1 MTFPSAFQK
10 FKDFISPTKQL
21 IRVAAIS
28 QTSHPTPE
36 KAAGRPSSNGKRD
49 PPMLITTEDV
59 ICKSKRNVLDIVTK
73 AAGSNW
79 VFVAMM
85 AIMLV
90 WLIFG
95 LIDGTTDTWQI
106 VMQNASS
113 IQVYLTDIL
122 LLRQASNASNSLLTT
137 LAELQSR
144 SQTSERLLRQL
155 PGCQWM
161 ETHKNPFQKFLKDDK
176 PVESNADDI
185 LFTSGG
191 GDISKAR
198 YMWNN
203 ACKTVAKGL
212 GSIWAYILY
221 WIGIFLWVGIG
232 PLFQFS
238 DTWQLYVNTATAVA
252 LSFTSIFLQNIQ
264 QQQEDNLEQ
273 CLEYA
278 LKVDSEVEWRLR
290 EITKDYQPNP
300 IFEIPAPT
308 ISLVDRS
315 IDIFADVMGSGVGLL
330 ITLIVTIVWIAFGP
344 ILEFNDNWWLIIGTF
359 TGLVGFIDGFVLQ
372 NVYYRNE
379 KVAEVQFEKIAESD
393 DRLLDLLNIPSPYQT
408 PTKPRSFRTRASAA
422 AGEFCALSSVTV
434 VSVGVV
440 FALLA
445 TASIMKWS
453 ETGQLLCNT
462 PTMIIE
468 GFLLLILIQAHNIAN
483 AARGADFQSLLKHR
497 LLLNHYVCELSRNS
511 NRSSS
516 PYSHNPDEKSVDNI
530 DLVPINNDNKND
542 VKISVHHIEN
552 TV

>member
-1 MTFPSAFQK
+1 MTFPSTWHT
-10 FKDFISPTKQL
+10 FKNFISPTKQP
-21 IRVAAIS
+21 IRAAAIS
-28 QTSHPTPE
+28 QTSHPTPK
-36 KAAGRPSSNGKRD
+36 KAPGQTSSNGKRE
-49 PPMLITTEDV
+49 PILITTKDE
-59 ICKSKRNVLDIVTK
+59 ISIPKRNVLDIVTK

-90 WLIFG
+90 WVTFG
-95 LIDGTTDTWQI
+95 LINGTTDTWQI

-122 LLRQASNASNSLLTT
+122 LLRQASNASKSLLTT

-144 SQTSERLLRQL
+144 NQTSERLLRQL
-155 PGCQWM
+155 PSCQWM
-161 ETHKNPFQKFLKDDK
+161 ETHKNPAEKLLKYNE
-176 PVESNADDI
+176 PVESSADDI
-185 LFTSGG
+185 LITSGG

-198 YMWNN
+198 YMWNST
-203 ACKTVAKGL
+203 CRIVAKGL

-221 WIGIFLWVGIG
+221 WIGIFFWVGIG

-252 LSFTSIFLQNIQ
+252 LTFTSVFLQNIQ

-278 LKVDSEVEWRLR
+278 LRVDSEVEWRLR
-290 EITKDYQPNP
+290 EITNDYQPNP

-308 ISLVDRS
+308 IGRIERS
-315 IDIFADVMGSGVGLL
+315 IDIFADVMGSAVGLL
-330 ITLIVTIVWIAFGP
+330 ITLIVTIVWIAVGP
-344 ILEFNDNWWLIIGTF
+344 ILDFNDNWWLIIGTF
-359 TGLVGFIDGFVLQ
+359 TGLVGFIDGFVLR
-372 NVYYRNE
+372 NVYYRDE

-393 DRLLDLLNIPSPYQT
+393 DRLLDLLNILSPYQT
-408 PTKPRSFRTRASAA
+408 PTKPRNFSTRASAT
-422 AGEFCALSSVTV
+422 AGEFCALSGVSVA
-434 VSVGVV
+434 SVGVV
-440 FALLA
+440 FALIA

-497 LLLNHYVCELSRNS
+497 LLLNHYVCELSENS
-511 NRSSS
+511 NFSSS
-516 PYSHNPDEKSVDNI
+516 PYPHNPNDKSFDFTDFYPI
-530 DLVPINNDNKND
+530 DDDDNKEMK
-542 VKISVHHIEN
+542 VSVHQIEDR
-552 TV
+552 V

>member
-1 MTFPSAFQK
+1 MTLPSAWQK
-10 FKDFISPTKQL
+10 FKDFISPRKQP
-21 IRVAAIS
+21 IRAAAIS
-28 QTSHPTPE
+28 QTSHATP
-36 KAAGRPSSNGKRD
+36 KNAAGRPSSSNGKRE
-49 PPMLITTEDV
+49 PILVTTKDA
-59 ICKSKRNVLDIVTK
+59 ISKPRRNMLDIVTK

-90 WLIFG
+90 WVIFG
-95 LIDGTTDTWQI
+95 FVDGTTDTWQI

-122 LLRQASNASNSLLTT
+122 LLRQASNASTSLLTT

-144 SQTSERLLRQL
+144 NQTFERLLRQL
-155 PGCQWM
+155 PSCQWI
-161 ETHKNPFQKFLKDDK
+161 ETHKNPAQKLLKDDK
-176 PVESNADDI
+176 PVESDADDI
-185 LFTSGG
+185 LLTSGSG
-191 GDISKAR
+191 EISKAR

-203 ACKTVAKGL
+203 TCKTVARGL

-221 WIGIFLWVGIG
+221 WIGIFFWVGIG

-252 LSFTSIFLQNIQ
+252 LTFTSIFLQNIQ

-273 CLEYA
+273 CLEYV
-278 LKVDSEVEWRLR
+278 LRVDSEVEWRLR
-290 EITKDYQPNP
+290 EITNDYQPNSV
-300 IFEIPAPT
+300 FEIPAPT
-308 ISLVDRS
+308 ISWIDRS

-330 ITLIVTIVWIAFGP
+330 ITLIVTIVWIAVGP
-344 ILEFNDNWWLIIGTF
+344 ILEFDDNWWLIIGTF
-359 TGLVGFIDGFVLQ
+359 TGLVGFIDGFVLR
-372 NVYYRNE
+372 NVYYRDE

-393 DRLLDLLNIPSPYQT
+393 DRLLDLLNIPSSYQT
-408 PTKPRSFRTRASAA
+408 TTKPRKFSTRASAA
-422 AGEFCALSSVTV
+422 AGEFCALSSVSV
-434 VSVGVV
+434 ASVGVV

-497 LLLNHYVCELSRNS
+497 LLLNHYVCELSENS

-516 PYSHNPDEKSVDNI
+516 PYPHNPDEKSVNTDFYPI
-530 DLVPINNDNKND
+530 DDNDND
-542 VKISVHHIEN
+542 IKISVHQIGN
-552 TV
+552 RV

>member
-1 MTFPSAFQK
+1 MTFLSAWQK
-10 FKDFISPTKQL
+10 FEDFISPRKQP
-21 IRVAAIS
+21 IRAAAIS
-28 QTSHPTPE
+28 QTSHPTPK
-36 KAAGRPSSNGKRD
+36 KAAGRPSSSNGKRE
-49 PPMLITTEDV
+49 PILITTKDA
-59 ICKSKRNVLDIVTK
+59 ISKPRRNMLDIVTK

-90 WLIFG
+90 WVIFG
-95 LIDGTTDTWQI
+95 FVDGTTDTWQI

-144 SQTSERLLRQL
+144 NQTFERLLRRL
-155 PGCQWM
+155 PSCQWM
-161 ETHKNPFQKFLKDDK
+161 ETHKNLAQKLFKDDK
-176 PVESNADDI
+176 PVGSNADDI
-185 LFTSGG
+185 LLTSGS

-203 ACKTVAKGL
+203 TCKTVAKGL

-221 WIGIFLWVGIG
+221 WIGIFFWVGMG

-252 LSFTSIFLQNIQ
+252 LTFTSIFLQNIQ
-264 QQQEDNLEQ
+264 QQQENNLEQ

-278 LKVDSEVEWRLR
+278 LRVDSEVEWRLR
-290 EITKDYQPNP
+290 EITNDYQTNP

-308 ISLVDRS
+308 ISWIDRS
-315 IDIFADVMGSGVGLL
+315 IDIFADIMGSGVGLL
-330 ITLIVTIVWIAFGP
+330 ITLIVTIVWIAVGP

-359 TGLVGFIDGFVLQ
+359 TGLVGFIDGFVLR
-372 NVYYRNE
+372 NVYYRDE
-379 KVAEVQFEKIAESD
+379 KVAEVQFEKIAESN
-393 DRLLDLLNIPSPYQT
+393 DRLLDLLNIPSPYQSI
-408 PTKPRSFRTRASAA
+408 TKARNFSTRASAA
-422 AGEFCALSSVTV
+422 AGEFCALSSVSIA
-434 VSVGVV
+434 SVGVV

-497 LLLNHYVCELSRNS
+497 LLLNHYVCELSENS

-516 PYSHNPDEKSVDNI
+516 PYSHNPDEKSVDNT
-530 DLVPINNDNKND
+530 DFYPTDENDND
-542 VKISVHHIEN
+542 IKISVHQIEDC
-552 TV
+552 V

>member
-1 MTFPSAFQK
+1 MTFPSTWHK
-10 FKDFISPTKQL
+10 FKDFISPTKQP
-21 IRVAAIS
+21 IRAAAIS
-28 QTSHPTPE
+28 QTSHPTPK
-36 KAAGRPSSNGKRD
+36 KAPGQPSSNGKRE
-49 PPMLITTEDV
+49 PILITTKDV
-59 ICKSKRNVLDIVTK
+59 TSKPKRNILDIVTK

-90 WLIFG
+90 WVIFG
-95 LIDGTTDTWQI
+95 FINGTTDTWQI

-144 SQTSERLLRQL
+144 NQTSERLLRQL
-155 PGCQWM
+155 PSCQWM
-161 ETHKNPFQKFLKDDK
+161 ETHKNPAQKLLKDDK

-185 LFTSGG
+185 LLTSGG

-198 YMWNN
+198 YIWNST
-203 ACKTVAKGL
+203 CKIIAKGL

-221 WIGIFLWVGIG
+221 WIGIFFWVGIG

-252 LSFTSIFLQNIQ
+252 LTFTSIFLQNIQ

-278 LKVDSEVEWRLR
+278 LRVDSEIEWRLR
-290 EITKDYQPNP
+290 EITNDYQPNP

-308 ISLVDRS
+308 ISRIDRS

-330 ITLIVTIVWIAFGP
+330 ITLIVTIVWIAVGP

-359 TGLVGFIDGFVLQ
+359 TGLVGFIDGFVLR
-372 NVYYRNE
+372 NVYYRDE
-379 KVAEVQFEKIAESD
+379 KVTEVQFEKIAESD

-408 PTKPRSFRTRASAA
+408 PTKPRNFSTRASAA
-422 AGEFCALSSVTV
+422 AGEFCALSGVCV
-434 VSVGVV
+434 ASVGVV

-497 LLLNHYVCELSRNS
+497 LLLNHYVCELSENS
-511 NRSSS
+511 NHSSS
-516 PYSHNPDEKSVDNI
+516 PYPHNPSEKPVDITDFYPI
-530 DLVPINNDNKND
+530 DDDNNKDM
-542 VKISVHHIEN
+542 KISVHEIEDR
-552 TV
+552 V